1 MKRIK
6 ILLPQ
11 FERTDGIKIIEENI
25 PKTKKEFENLKT
37 LSHKELIEK
46 GLILWEEGHYLFPG
60 EWYDYIP
67 DGIGIT
73 SIFGTEEYFNK
84 NTSDSDIRSGALAY
98 GFKK

>member
-1 MKRIK
+1 MKKIK

-25 PKTKKEFENLKT
+25 PKTKEEFENLKT

-46 GLILWEEGHYLFPG
+46 GLILWKEGHYLFPG
-60 EWYDYIP
+60 EWYNYIP
-67 DGIGIT
+67 DGIEIA
-73 SIFGTEEYFNK
+73 SIFGTEKYFNK
-84 NTSDSDIRSGALAY
+84 DTSDNDIRYGALAY